1 MDTAIAFAVKAAVV
15 AVAGMVTE
23 PGTVR
28 FVLLLASAT
37 VRPPLGAEPDKLT
50 LQESARD
57 PVIDVVAQDSALIVG
72 ATFVPV
78 PLRATV
84 SAATSLKMLN

>member
-1 MDTAIAFAVKAAVV
+1 MAPGAVTA
-15 AVAGMVTE
+15 E
-23 PGTVR
+23 
-28 FVLLLASAT
+28 LLLASPMLT
-37 VRPPLGAEPDKLT
+37 PPLGAEPDKLT
-50 LQESARD
+50 LHESARD

-72 ATFVPV
+72 AAFVPV